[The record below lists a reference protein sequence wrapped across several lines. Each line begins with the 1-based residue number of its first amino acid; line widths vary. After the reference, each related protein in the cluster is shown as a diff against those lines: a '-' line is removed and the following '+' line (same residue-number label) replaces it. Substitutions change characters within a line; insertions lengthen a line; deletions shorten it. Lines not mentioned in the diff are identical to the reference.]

1 MGGIDRA
8 ALEKGRDSKK
18 RDSVVQRLWGR
29 EEHENRRSQKMT
41 VGQGDSGVGRMVG
54 TVAGPVMPGMDGK
67 DTPPPRSPT
76 HPTPHP
82 LFA

>member
-41 VGQGDSGVGRMVG
+41 VGQGDSGVGG
-54 TVAGPVMPGMDGK
+54 SFGE
-67 DTPPPRSPT
+67 
-76 HPTPHP
+76 
-82 LFA
+82 FAEWSAVFRDVV

>member
-1 MGGIDRA
+1 
-8 ALEKGRDSKK
+8 
-18 RDSVVQRLWGR
+18 
-29 EEHENRRSQKMT
+29 MT